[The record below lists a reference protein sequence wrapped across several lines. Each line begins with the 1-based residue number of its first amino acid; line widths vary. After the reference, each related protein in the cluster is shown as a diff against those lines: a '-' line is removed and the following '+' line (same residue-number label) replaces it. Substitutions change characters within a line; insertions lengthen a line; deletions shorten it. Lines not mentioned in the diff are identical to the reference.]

1 MMYVASSLPSLPLFV
16 IVCNDCL
23 RPGGAAGT
31 QPGHGVLSAGAGAA
45 LCPREMRDCHYFLLR
60 TSTVPLFLI
69 VTKGP
74 RVQGGL
80 IDSTEHEWT
89 EERGK

>member
-45 LCPREMRDCHYFLLR
+45 LWPREMRDCHYFLLR
-60 TSTVPLFLI
+60 TSSVYKFLI
-69 VTKGP
+69 VT
-74 RVQGGL
+74 QGSRWL
-80 IDSTEHEWT
+80 I
-89 EERGK
+89 